1 MEWRH
6 KDLIS
11 LEGWTREELHFFLEQ
26 ADYMEELMNRPIKKV
41 PALRGKMVVNCFFE
55 NSTRTRVSFELAEKM
70 LSADVVN
77 WSASGSSTSKGETLR
92 DTVWTLEA
100 MGADAVVNTKKQ
112 DLEQAVMEFT
122 AGEGINVAMEAT
134 GVIPVLE
141 LIIAKLMSPA
151 GKVVVLGFPVE
162 PAKIAPADIMKRELD
177 IKGSRLNNKKFPEV
191 IQWLAEKRIEPA
203 GLVSHVM
210 PYTDVERGM
219 DLFSNHPE
227 EVCKIIL
234 TFDEK

>member
-1 MEWRH
+1 
-6 KDLIS
+6 
-11 LEGWTREELHFFLEQ
+11 
-26 ADYMEELMNRPIKKV
+26 
-41 PALRGKMVVNCFFE
+41 
-55 NSTRTRVSFELAEKM
+55 
-70 LSADVVN
+70 
-77 WSASGSSTSKGETLR
+77 
-92 DTVWTLEA
+92 
-100 MGADAVVNTKKQ
+100 
-112 DLEQAVMEFT
+112 
-122 AGEGINVAMEAT
+122 MEAT

-141 LIIAKLMSPA
+141 LIVAKLMSPA

-162 PAKIAPADIMKRELD
+162 PAKFSPADIMKRELD

-191 IQWLAEKRIEPA
+191 IQWLADKRIDPT

-210 PYTDVERGM
+210 PYAEVERGM